1 MLIKSVELIL
11 VLTICTLIFILSI
24 SFVGNSYNSF
34 REELYLL
41 RKFYEGRVLIKSL
54 TESQNFSNKTC
65 NITDNLIYYLSD
77 PSSFYEY
84 TKSLGIRDNV
94 SLEVVDIS
102 DGRLLFKIGDKTD
115 NFFEFRRV
123 CYYNGSL
130 YLFSIKV

>member
-54 TESQNFSNKTC
+54 TESQTFSNKTC

-84 TKSLGIRDNV
+84 MKSLGIRDNV
-94 SLEVVDIS
+94 SLEVIDIS
-102 DGRLLFKIGDKTD
+102 DGKLLFKIGEKRD
-115 NFFEFRRV
+115 NFLEFRRV